1 MAGWTALPRLAEGCH
16 VMWRREPG
24 ISGPKLSANRPI
36 ACMQTKE
43 SVRHKM
49 DSWAHKVK
57 TRSFS
62 MSINVR
68 HVLAEL
74 M

>member
-1 MAGWTALPRLAEGCH
+1 
-16 VMWRREPG
+16 
-24 ISGPKLSANRPI
+24 
-36 ACMQTKE
+36 MQTKE

-49 DSWAHKVK
+49 ESWAHKVK